1 MPKNKFGEFTIL
13 LFGVMIVLIPTSSI
27 VNAQEYDRYYE
38 DYKYEFEDDPFKTN
52 EKLTLTE
59 TQIELVNDRIKSMGK
74 PFELVQLEE
83 GLALIQSEQSVQSL
97 QVNDNEATSLAVAIA
112 EGLVDLGI
120 GVANGLITINT
131 IQGIARQPE
140 LRGELQTIMFIGIGI
155 IEALSIISII
165 SAVKSQE
172 P

>member
-1 MPKNKFGEFTIL
+1 MPKTKFGEFNIL
-13 LFGVMIVLIPTSSI
+13 LFGVIMLLIPTSSI
-27 VNAQEYDRYYE
+27 ANAQEYDRYYE

-74 PFELVQLEE
+74 PFELVKLEE

-97 QVNDNEATSLAVAIA
+97 QVNDNEATSLAAAIA

-120 GVANGLITINT
+120 GVANGLFVGNT

-155 IEALSIISII
+155 IAALPITSII

>member
-1 MPKNKFGEFTIL
+1 M
-13 LFGVMIVLIPTSSI
+13 
-27 VNAQEYDRYYE
+27 
-38 DYKYEFEDDPFKTN
+38 
-52 EKLTLTE
+52 TLTE
-59 TQIELVNDRIKSMGK
+59 NQIELVNDRIKSMGK
-74 PFELVQLEE
+74 RFELVQLEE

-140 LRGELQTIMFIGIGI
+140 LRGELQTIMFIGIAI
-155 IEALSIISII
+155 IAALPITSII